1 MFMTMPGI
9 VVSDLMTDYWRT
21 FAKDHPD
28 LTGLQALYFA
38 QPRADYLK
46 GLMTSVNWDHEVMEA
61 HKDEIVEKK
70 MLQMAWI
77 PGTPMFGGSG
87 LGA

>member
-1 MFMTMPGI
+1 MTPE
-9 VVSDLMTDYWRT
+9 YWVQ
-21 FAKDHPD
+21 FAKDHAD

-46 GLMTSVNWDHEVMEA
+46 GLMTSVNWDHEVMEK

-70 MLQMAWI
+70 LLEMAWI
-77 PGTPMFGGSG
+77 PGIPMFGGSK
-87 LGA
+87 LLE